1 MIGRIGWSA
10 FRVGG
15 GIRGSRGWRLGRVC
29 AELGYRLVM
38 LALVVYLLPALLAV
52 LIISGLGMLILA
64 VASLFG
70 GSTRDRRCG

>member
-1 MIGRIGWSA
+1 
-10 FRVGG
+10 
-15 GIRGSRGWRLGRVC
+15 
-29 AELGYRLVM
+29 M